1 MKKHITAE
9 NTERAENTKN
19 HSANSAHSAVKFPA
33 VAINPSGRFQTMAVV
48 IFHLLALAAVARLA
62 HWPYSFILFTL
73 ALVIF
78 PLNIYSR
85 WFPKSWAGFP
95 VCPLLRAGK
104 PATTGL
110 SDTTPPRFWDL
121 EFGIWDFPR
130 SLSPLFALYTVTA
143 LRLAVALIARA
154 SCPTCSATLTVPE
167 PFASLL
173 SFEWAAIFSLTL
185 FVVRHSSLV
194 IPSAYH
200 ARLAAFALAAVSMI
214 WIAIL
219 LPRLIPAGVT
229 GADPYAYVQMAVDL
243 ATRGT
248 PLHNFPLAKLA
259 FDLNVPIYPTLAV
272 GYTIPRAPAADSAT
286 VWPPGFSVLL
296 GAAFKHFGERALY
309 VFNPFIACLCL
320 IATYF
325 FARRV
330 FDLPPFFALVASAL
344 LLTSLEQTTR
354 LSIPLADLATQL
366 FTTLALLFA
375 LAPRRPALKFGI
387 WALGFGISFALAYLT
402 RYTQLLLAP
411 GLLYFLFQRRREA
424 NASRPPISLV
434 SVSSLSSLVFFA
446 ITAALITL
454 PDFFYRAL
462 AFGSPFSFAS
472 GELAQFSAADMV
484 PVTIRFLAE
493 LAADFNVTVPLILV
507 GAIYLFRYSRRAALG
522 LAFTLGP
529 VILFHLPYH
538 YLKLRDLLFI
548 FPVLCALAAFGLY
561 RLSLIAYRHTD
572 RTVGIWKLGFGIF
585 FIVLAFRF
593 HAQLPF
599 LNGFYTYGFLNPE
612 QRSEIESIAALT
624 PADAVIADSLNSG
637 AIALYAKRD
646 TIRPGALLQPG
657 RTWTNAEF
665 VAFARALDR
674 PLYLLMD
681 SEEMDA
687 PAAALDQ
694 CCRLTP
700 IAELYLP
707 YYYRSG
713 AATNEVVLL
722 YRVDLEDTP

>member
-1 MKKHITAE
+1 MKKHL
-9 NTERAENTKN
+9 
-19 HSANSAHSAVKFPA
+19 
-33 VAINPSGRFQTMAVV
+33 AVV

-62 HWPYSFILFTL
+62 HWPYPLLLLTIAVFILPLTL
-73 ALVIF
+73 YAH
-78 PLNIYSR
+78 
-85 WFPKSWAGFP
+85 
-95 VCPLLRAGK
+95 
-104 PATTGL
+104 
-110 SDTTPPRFWDL
+110 FWSL
-121 EFGIWDFPR
+121 EFGMVRLRSPQVWDFPR
-130 SLSPLFALYTVTA
+130 SLSPLLPLYTVTA
-143 LRLAVALIARA
+143 LRLAVALVARA
-154 SCPTCSATLTVPE
+154 SCPTCSATLIVPE
-167 PFASLL
+167 PFASIL
-173 SFEWAAIFSLTL
+173 SFEWAGIFSFAAIVIRLSS
-185 FVVRHSSLV
+185 FVF
-194 IPSAYH
+194 PSAYH
-200 ARLAAFALAAVSMI
+200 PRLAAFALATLGVI

-219 LPRLIPAGVT
+219 FPRLIPAGVT

-259 FDLNVPIYPTLAV
+259 FDLNLPIYPTLAV

-296 GAAFKHFGERALY
+296 AAAFKLFGERALY
-309 VFNPFIACLCL
+309 VFNPFIAGLCL
-320 IATYF
+320 IAAYF

-330 FDLPPFFALVASAL
+330 FDLPPFFALLASAL

-375 LAPRRPALKFGI
+375 FPRLSNPVIPSHALSNAEGGEAARNLNASHEMLRRSAPQHDTTLGI

-411 GLLYFLFQRRREA
+411 GLLYLLFQRRREA
-424 NASRPPISLV
+424 NSSHPPISLV
-434 SVSSLSSLVFFA
+434 SLSSLSSLVFFA
-446 ITAALITL
+446 ITAALIIL
-454 PDFFYRAL
+454 PDFLYRAL

-472 GELAQFSAADMV
+472 GELAQFSAADVV
-484 PVTIRFLAE
+484 PVTTRFLAE
-493 LAADFNVTVPLILV
+493 LAADFNVAVPLILV
-507 GAIYLFRYSRRAALG
+507 GAIYLIRQQRG
-522 LAFTLGP
+522 LAIGLALTLGP

-548 FPVLCALAAFGLY
+548 FPVLCALAALGAY
-561 RLSLIAYRHTD
+561 RLWLIAYCHTD
-572 RTVGIWKLGFGIF
+572 RAVGIWNLGFGIF

-593 HAQLPF
+593 NAQLPF

-624 PADAVIADSLNSG
+624 PANAVIADSLNSG

-657 RTWTNAEF
+657 RTWTDSEF
-665 VAFARALDR
+665 VAFAKSLRAAGR

-681 SEEMDA
+681 SEEMNA
-687 PAAALDQ
+687 PAAALNK
-694 CCRLTP
+694 CCRLTS

-722 YRVDLEDTP
+722 YRVERDP